1 MIGHNSQSRISNK
14 KNNGSSSID
23 PLLAAEVVKQYL
35 LPMFKVSQISN
46 IEILSIKWFR
56 IRKVLL
62 AVKVKFFNGLN
73 QNTLYYRSSF

>member
-1 MIGHNSQSRISNK
+1 MSLQNRSTVSKTYVHILIGYNSQSRISNK

-46 IEILSIKWFR
+46 IEILSIK
-56 IRKVLL
+56 
-62 AVKVKFFNGLN
+62 
-73 QNTLYYRSSF
+73 